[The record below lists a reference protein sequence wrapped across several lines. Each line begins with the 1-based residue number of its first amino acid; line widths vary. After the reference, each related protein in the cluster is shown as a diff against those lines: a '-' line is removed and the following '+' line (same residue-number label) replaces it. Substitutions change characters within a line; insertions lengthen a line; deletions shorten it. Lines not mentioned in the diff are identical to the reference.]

1 MNIQELI
8 NDKVIKPKEKT
19 ETISKWLISEELS
32 VDELIDFAKSS
43 KDPIKATCI
52 EAMEFERFR

>member
-52 EAMEFERFR
+52 EAM